1 MVKTGVVRR
10 IDDLGRIVI
19 PKEIRR
25 TLGVHEGDPFEIMLE
40 GKSIVLEKYSSLL
53 NLEGLYDLY
62 LETLYE
68 VCGGGSLAIC
78 NREYVLMAKGC
89 SISTENPISHELKEK
104 IRAGKVWLCD
114 PKEPLSVFS
123 SGAFPIRNLFPV
135 GPGDGRPMEG
145 AILLLDNGK
154 PYNDFQICH
163 SLFTATLISRLLKKI
178 EE

>member
-19 PKEIRR
+19 PKEIRKS
-25 TLGVHEGDPFEIMLE
+25 LGIHEGDPFEIMLE
-40 GKSIVLEKYSSLL
+40 EKRIVLEQYSSLL

-62 LETLYE
+62 LETLYQ
-68 VCGGGSLAIC
+68 VCGGSLAIC
-78 NREYVLMAKGC
+78 NREQILVAKGC
-89 SISTENPISHELKEK
+89 SISTDTPISHELKEK
-104 IRAGKVWLCD
+104 IRAGEVWLCD
-114 PKEPLSVFS
+114 PNEALSVFP
-123 SGAFPIRNLFPV
+123 SGKFPIRNLFPV

-154 PYNDFQICH
+154 SYNDIQISH
-163 SLFTATLISRLLKKI
+163 SLFTAALLSRLLKKI

>member
-19 PKEIRR
+19 PKEIRKS
-25 TLGVHEGDPFEIMLE
+25 LGVHEGDPFEIMLD
-40 GKSIVLEKYSSLL
+40 GKRIVLERYSSLL

-62 LETLYE
+62 LETLYQ
-68 VCGGGSLAIC
+68 VCGGSLAIC
-78 NREYVLMAKGC
+78 NRESVLVAKGC
-89 SISTENPISHELKEK
+89 SISTDNPISSELKEK
-104 IRAGKVWLCD
+104 VRAGEVWLCD
-114 PKEPLSVFS
+114 PKETLSVFP
-123 SGAFPIRNLFPV
+123 SGKFPIRNLFPI

-154 PYNDFQICH
+154 PYNDIQISY
-163 SLFTATLISRLLKKI
+163 SLFTASLISRLLKKI

>member
-19 PKEIRR
+19 PKEIRKS
-25 TLGVHEGDPFEIMLE
+25 LGVHEGDPFEIMLD
-40 GKSIVLEKYSSLL
+40 GKRIVLEKYSSLL

-62 LETLYE
+62 LETLYQ
-68 VCGGGSLAIC
+68 VCGGSLAIC
-78 NREYVLMAKGC
+78 SRESVLVAKGC
-89 SISTENPISHELKEK
+89 SISTDNPISSELKEK
-104 IRAGKVWLCD
+104 VRAGEVWLCD
-114 PKEPLSVFS
+114 PKETLSVFP
-123 SGAFPIRNLFPV
+123 SGKFPIRNLFPI

-154 PYNDFQICH
+154 PYNDIQISY
-163 SLFTATLISRLLKKI
+163 SLFTASLISRLLKKI

>member
-1 MVKTGVVRR
+1 MVKSGLVRR

-25 TLGVHEGDPFEIMLE
+25 SLGVHEGDPFEIMLD
-40 GKSIVLEKYSSLL
+40 GKRIVLEKYSSLL

-62 LETLYE
+62 LETLYQS
-68 VCGGGSLAIC
+68 CGGGSLAIC
-78 NREYVLMAKGC
+78 NQEYVLAAKGC
-89 SISTENPISHELKEK
+89 SISTDNPISSELKEK

-114 PKEPLSVFS
+114 PKEELSVFS
-123 SGAFPIRNLFPV
+123 SGKFPIRNLFPV

-154 PYNDFQICH
+154 PYNDIQISH
-163 SLFTATLISRLLKKI
+163 SLFTARLISRLLKKI

>member
-89 SISTENPISHELKEK
+89 SISTENPISKDCLLYTSPQIFTNRNVLIYFASHETY
-104 IRAGKVWLCD
+104 
-114 PKEPLSVFS
+114 
-123 SGAFPIRNLFPV
+123 FPPINYF
-135 GPGDGRPMEG
+135 G
-145 AILLLDNGK
+145 IK
-154 PYNDFQICH
+154 SFHY
-163 SLFTATLISRLLKKI
+163 
-178 EE
+178 